1 MPDIQQMIGKEVE
14 AIANGITYRGVL
26 VEVSD
31 TEVYIRNTMQWMA
44 LPVSTVSVV
53 RLAGQARQEPERDG
67 IMEGDDTL

>member
-31 TEVYIRNTMQWMA
+31 TEVYIRSTMQWMA
-44 LPVSTVSVV
+44 LPVNTVSVV
-53 RLAGQARQEPERDG
+53 RLAGQSRQEPERDG
-67 IMEGDDTL
+67 IIDGDGTF